1 MLTTSDDD
9 DDEDE
14 SEVDNSVAVGIE
26 ECPVVIR
33 SSYDA
38 NSGENSESD
47 TKIIENKNLS
57 NIVTSAGQSSK
68 LGAAAALASDGSGS
82 GSSGNQDNTKTTAVE
97 IHKKPLDHIYRL
109 QPKSSITSSQSS
121 IDSPDLGNIR
131 RRSRTELID
140 GKSSSARSSFS
151 DRGNEEVYIV
161 VT

>member
-1 MLTTSDDD
+1 MLTTSDD

-14 SEVDNSVAVGIE
+14 SEVDNSVEVGIE

-57 NIVTSAGQSSK
+57 NIGANAGGQSSK
-68 LGAAAALASDGSGS
+68 LGAVATTAAGSYNGA
-82 GSSGNQDNTKTTAVE
+82 GPSGNQNTNTTAVE